1 MSINTKKYIEEYL
14 KIRDKNSKIIPFKL
28 NTPQMKLYNK
38 IKELK
43 QQHKPVRIIILKA
56 RQMGFSTL
64 TEAILFKEVV
74 TRHNVTAGIITHESK
89 ATNNLFTMSKLYY
102 DNLPEPMKPKTVAR
116 NAQELI
122 FNTKENTGLN
132 SKISCMTAG
141 DGAGRS
147 GTYNFLHL
155 SELAFWPGDKKEA
168 YISLMQTVP
177 NNENSIVIIESTANG
192 YEFYKEL
199 WDKAVSNES
208 DFIPFFVG
216 WNELQE
222 YQMPYTG
229 FELTDEEKRLQEIYG
244 VTLEQLEWRR
254 WCIRNNCGGDIEVFH
269 QEYPISPEEAFL
281 NTGSCVFDTQ
291 IIHNRIQELKRPLRT
306 GYFTYDY
313 DDTLPAFGSRN
324 QITGQLYIKNKISNI
339 KWVEDKKGYIK
350 IYEVPN
356 SPEIVNYGIGGDTAG
371 NGTDYF
377 TAHVINSKTFKQCA
391 VFKKQLDPD
400 LYVKQI
406 YCLGMYY
413 NKALVGIE
421 NNFDK
426 YPIRELDR
434 LGYPNQYVRE
444 NEEKISHKTMRE
456 FGFRTDAKTRPSI
469 ISNLIQFVRDNSEQI
484 NDLDTLKEMLQFI
497 YNENGRPEAQEG
509 AHDDLVMALAIALRI
524 VEQVTYFKNTINT
537 VERNFFGHYEQ
548 SEKGERI
555 TII

>member
-14 KIRDKNSKIIPFKL
+14 KIRDKNSKIIPFIL

-89 ATNNLFTMSKLYY
+89 ATNNLFAMSKLYY

-177 NNENSIVIIESTANG
+177 NNENSMVIIESTANG

-222 YQMPYTG
+222 YQMPYSG
-229 FELTDEEKRLQEIYG
+229 FELTDEEKRLQEVYG

-356 SPEIVNYGIGGDTAG
+356 SPEIVNYAIGGDTAG

-426 YPIRELDR
+426 YPIRELNR

-456 FGFRTDAKTRPSI
+456 YGFRTDAKTRPSI

-537 VERNFFGHYEQ
+537 IERDFFGHYER
-548 SEKGERI
+548 SEEGEKI
-555 TII
+555 TVI

>member
-89 ATNNLFTMSKLYY
+89 ATNNLFAMSKLYY
-102 DNLPEPMKPKTVAR
+102 DNLPVQMKPKTVAR

-177 NNENSIVIIESTANG
+177 NNENSMVIIESTANG

-356 SPEIVNYGIGGDTAG
+356 SPEIVNYAIGGDTAG

>member
-14 KIRDKNSKIIPFKL
+14 KIRDKNSKIIPFIL

-43 QQHKPVRIIILKA
+43 QQHKPIRIIILKA

-102 DNLPEPMKPKTVAR
+102 DNLPDPMKPKTVAR

-177 NNENSIVIIESTANG
+177 NNENSMVIIESTANG

-313 DDTLPAFGSRN
+313 DDTLPAFGARN
-324 QITGQLYIKNKISNI
+324 PTTGQLYIKNKISNI

-356 SPEIVNYGIGGDTAG
+356 SPEIVNYAIGGDTAG

>member
-14 KIRDKNSKIIPFKL
+14 KIRNKNSKIIPFIL

-102 DNLPEPMKPKTVAR
+102 DNLPDPMKPKTVAR

-177 NNENSIVIIESTANG
+177 NNENSMVIIESTANG

-356 SPEIVNYGIGGDTAG
+356 SPEIVNYAIGGDTAG

-537 VERNFFGHYEQ
+537 IERDFFGHYEQ

>member
-14 KIRDKNSKIIPFKL
+14 KIRDKNSKIIPFIL

-177 NNENSIVIIESTANG
+177 NNENSMVIIESTANG

-254 WCIRNNCGGDIEVFH
+254 WCIRNNCGGDVEVFH

-313 DDTLPAFGSRN
+313 DDTLSAFGARN
-324 QITGQLYIKNKISNI
+324 PITGQLYIKNKISNI
-339 KWVEDKKGYIK
+339 KWIEDKKGYIK

-356 SPEIVNYGIGGDTAG
+356 SPEIVNYAIGGDTAG

-537 VERNFFGHYEQ
+537 IERDFFGHYER

>member
-74 TRHNVTAGIITHESK
+74 TKHNVTAGIITHESK
-89 ATNNLFTMSKLYY
+89 ATNNLFAMSKLYY
-102 DNLPEPMKPKTVAR
+102 DNLPVQMKPKTVAR

-269 QEYPISPEEAFL
+269 QEYPVSPEEAFL

-356 SPEIVNYGIGGDTAG
+356 SPEIVNYAIGGDTAG

>member
-14 KIRDKNSKIIPFKL
+14 KIRDKNSKIIPFIL

-102 DNLPEPMKPKTVAR
+102 DNLPDPMKPKTVAR

-122 FNTKENTGLN
+122 FNTKENAGLN

-177 NNENSIVIIESTANG
+177 NNENSMVIIESTANG

-291 IIHNRIQELKRPLRT
+291 IIHNRIQELKRPLRI

-313 DDTLPAFGSRN
+313 DDTLPAFGARN
-324 QITGQLYIKNKISNI
+324 SITGQLYIKNKISNI

-356 SPEIVNYGIGGDTAG
+356 SPEIVNYAIGGDTAG

-537 VERNFFGHYEQ
+537 IERDFFGHYER
-548 SEKGERI
+548 SEEGEKI
-555 TII
+555 TVI